1 MLIFVHG
8 MLSNADVWLPII
20 DYFNERKF
28 SCKAINL
35 REGLNLRKVHFQDY
49 VNKVKEIVTKEDIVI
64 GHSMGGLIVQK
75 VAEEADIK
83 CGVAICSAAPKG
95 LGYNRGIIL
104 SSSKFAPKVII
115 GRPFKQD
122 YGYVRKYA
130 LAGLEEEKAISI
142 YEEMEK
148 DSAIVVYELGMKRIK
163 VNEKK
168 VRCPLLFITTKQDGI
183 CTPDLVKR
191 LAEKYNSEFKIFD
204 GCHSFFYNS
213 SWKDIAKEIYI
224 FIKKCTK

>member
-8 MLSNADVWLPII
+8 MGSNANVWHPII
-20 DYFNERKF
+20 NYFNERNF

-49 VNKVKEIVTKEDIVI
+49 LEKVKAIATEEDIVI

-75 VAEEADIK
+75 VAEESNIK
-83 CGVAICSAAPKG
+83 CGVAICSATPKG
-95 LGYNRGIIL
+95 VKYLNGIIL
-104 SSSKFAPKVII
+104 SSAKFAPKVIR

-130 LAGLEEEKAISI
+130 LVGLEEEKAKSAYNEIDN
-142 YEEMEK
+142 E
-148 DSAIVVYELGMKRIK
+148 SAIVVYELGMKRIA
-163 VNEKK
+163 VDETK

-183 CTPDLVKR
+183 CTPELVKR
-191 LAEKYNSEFKIFD
+191 LAEKYDAEYKIFD
-204 GCHSFFYNS
+204 GCHNFFYNN
-213 SWKDIAKEIYI
+213 SWQDIAEEIHS
-224 FIKKCTK
+224 FIKKNMN